1 MTSDRRSATYRHKLK
16 THGRNNR
23 SKGGLEIERLLTE
36 VERNSNDIY
45 IKWLARELHDL
56 LKELEEKGV
65 IDK

>member
-1 MTSDRRSATYRHKLK
+1 MTYRD
-16 THGRNNR
+16 G
-23 SKGGLEIERLLTE
+23 SEIERLLTE
-36 VERNSNDIY
+36 VERDSNDIY